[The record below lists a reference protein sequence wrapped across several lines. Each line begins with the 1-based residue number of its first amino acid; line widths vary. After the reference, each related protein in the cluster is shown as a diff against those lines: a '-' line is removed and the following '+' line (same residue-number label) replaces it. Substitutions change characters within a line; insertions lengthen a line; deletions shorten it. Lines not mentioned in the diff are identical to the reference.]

1 MTLSHSAN
9 RTCRKLDIEKITSYL
24 MAGITYTVEPLSD
37 DDKSESNASKAILA
51 LHEVYEDNYLEQLDL
66 EAEIDCAVL
75 GDASRPG
82 FWITVG
88 IALIMAV
95 KGRLVIDFFM
105 ELGGANRTI
114 RRLVRLYGM
123 AIPLLLILSYLFATQ
138 IAQMT
143 ALG

>member
-1 MTLSHSAN
+1 MDAL
-9 RTCRKLDIEKITSYL
+9 RKLDL
-24 MAGITYTVEPLSD
+24 VW
-37 DDKSESNASKAILA
+37 A
-51 LHEVYEDNYLEQLDL
+51 LLLGL
-66 EAEIDCAVL
+66 TFGGAVL

-82 FWITVG
+82 FWITAG